1 MAERSGTTQPAT
13 PAARSWLQKLLG
25 EHFKPGTPIVDVGMI
40 PERRKAI
47 SLAAINVDLPE
58 LAETHEDV
66 LLREHAGRRL
76 TAEVYVPKGE
86 GPFPTA
92 LLMHGGAWC
101 VWSPADVRRI
111 ATRVAAA
118 GHVVVSLDYALAPEH
133 PYPAAV
139 EDAVY
144 GARWTALHGPDY
156 GGDGGAIAIGG
167 DSCGATLAC
176 GAMSFIHGLD
186 GAELDEGDLAG
197 QDVDFS
203 AALLL
208 CGVYDFASKL
218 QEPDTTPGTTEIMF
232 NLAYLGT
239 KFLGK
244 HSDPLVSPMLA
255 PNIAGYPPCYL
266 NVGAEDAL
274 LRQSL
279 SMTAALAEAGVDT
292 TLSVVPG
299 VDHEFLLLDP
309 KLPDVAAEWRRMLAW
324 LAGRTGARS
333 LDEALAGL

>member
-1 MAERSGTTQPAT
+1 MEATGTPRQTAPA
-13 PAARSWLQKLLG
+13 PPSWLEKLLG

-47 SLAAINVDLPE
+47 SLAPINVDLPE
-58 LAETHEDV
+58 LAEMHEDV

-76 TAEVYVPKGE
+76 TAEVYVPKGQ
-86 GPFPTA
+86 GPFPTM

-101 VWSPADVRRI
+101 VWSSADVRRI

-144 GARWTALHGPDY
+144 GARWTALRGSEY
-156 GGDGGAIAIGG
+156 GGDGGPIAIGG

-176 GAMSFIHGLD
+176 GAISFINGLD
-186 GAELDEGDLAG
+186 GVELDEGDLAG
-197 QDVDFS
+197 RDVEFT

-208 CGVYDFASKL
+208 CGVYDFASKMH
-218 QEPDTTPGTTEIMF
+218 ERDTTPGTTEIMF

-239 KFLGK
+239 RFLAK

-255 PNIAGYPPCYL
+255 PNIAAYPPCYL
-266 NVGAEDAL
+266 NVGAHDAL

-309 KLPDVAAEWRRMLAW
+309 TLPDVAAEWRRMLAW
-324 LAGRTGARS
+324 LVERTGARS
-333 LDEALAGL
+333 LDEALADL

>member
-1 MAERSGTTQPAT
+1 VTQQTTRP
-13 PAARSWLQKLLG
+13 RSWLEKLLG
-25 EHFKPGTPIVDVGMI
+25 EHFRPGTPITDVAMI
-40 PERRKAI
+40 PARRKAI
-47 SLAAINVDLPE
+47 TLAPINVDLPE
-58 LAETHEDV
+58 LAQVHEDV
-66 LLREHAGRRL
+66 LLREYEDRRL
-76 TAEVYVPKGE
+76 TAELYVPHGE
-86 GPFPTA
+86 GPFPTI
-92 LLMHGGAWC
+92 LFMHGGAWC
-101 VWSPADVRRI
+101 VWSPADVCRMSM
-111 ATRVAAA
+111 RVAAA

-144 GARWTALHGPDY
+144 GVRWAAANAPRY
-156 GGDGGAIAIGG
+156 GGDGGPIGVAG

-176 GAMSFIHGLD
+176 GAMSYIDGLD
-186 GAELDEGDLAG
+186 GAGLDEGDLVG
-197 QDVDFS
+197 QDVEFS

-218 QEPDTTPGTTEIMF
+218 HERDTTPGTTEIMF

-239 KFLGK
+239 RFLAK

-255 PNIAGYPPCYL
+255 PNIATYPSCYL

-299 VDHEFLLLDP
+299 ADHEFLMLDP
-309 KLPDVAAEWRRMLAW
+309 AVPVVAAEWRRMLSW
-324 LAGRTGARS
+324 LVERTGAQGLS
-333 LDEALAGL
+333 AALGDLP